1 MSVVPILFLLV
12 GTVAFVSGIFVR
24 QQKEAN
30 SRLFVALMVAG
41 GICIVVSIVW
51 SGFMIGSSL

>member
-51 SGFMIGSSL
+51 SGFMIGNSL